1 MRQHLWGKGLI
12 LKWKFLHRQ
21 KMRYGVPSAGLNPFS
36 KINRKIKI
44 TRSIDFWSRRWT
56 WIIIFITSFMVN
68 NESQRSYDESFL
80 PGVHVE
86 NWSPRFLYHGI
97 IICEW
102 TGRSFSRIFNMH
114 LLVKHC
120 LIDCRKDY
128 WGYLWF
134 RSTIVLF

>member
-1 MRQHLWGKGLI
+1 
-12 LKWKFLHRQ
+12 
-21 KMRYGVPSAGLNPFS
+21 
-36 KINRKIKI
+36 
-44 TRSIDFWSRRWT
+44 
-56 WIIIFITSFMVN
+56 MVN

-128 WGYLWF
+128 WGYDLGQQ
-134 RSTIVLF
+134 LFYFNHPYLHQYF